1 LVELGYMKYQ
11 DRVYGM
17 IEIDG
22 PVILDLIKSP
32 SLQRMKGID
41 QHGYFEPYF
50 PGMTFKRFEHSIGV
64 SILLKRFGASL
75 KEQIA
80 GLIHDVSHTVFS
92 HVGDYIYGFETNQD
106 FQDNYFEKFVKDSE
120 IPNILKKYGIDYKY
134 IVNEENFPLKER
146 DLPDLC
152 ADRIDYF
159 LRAIE
164 ITTKVHPKEINQ
176 FLNNLLIV
184 DDFWVFKNKNLANK
198 YALQYLEMYNWFWS
212 GLISAVMFKTM
223 EALLKYALNKKVITT
238 DDLFTTEEK
247 VWAKIRSAANEDS
260 NLAHLLA
267 RADNKI
273 KYKDS
278 TKEDYDFYCQIKPR
292 IVDPLFLENKKL
304 KRVSEIDPEFFK
316 LKEKYSKPKEYY
328 IKFLERRN

>member
-1 LVELGYMKYQ
+1 MKYE
-11 DRVYGM
+11 DRIFGEV
-17 IEIDG
+17 EINE
-22 PVILDLIKSP
+22 PVILDLIECP
-32 SLQRMKGID
+32 SMQRMKGID

-50 PGMTFKRFEHSIGV
+50 PGMTFKRFEHSVGV
-64 SILLKRFGASL
+64 FILLKRFGASL
-75 KEQIA
+75 EEQIS

-92 HVGDYIYGFETNQD
+92 HVGDYIYGFEANQD

-120 IPNILKKYGIDYKY
+120 IPSILEKYGIDYKY

-146 DLPDLC
+146 ELPDLC

-159 LRAIE
+159 LRAIKV
-164 ITTKVHPKEINQ
+164 TTGTHPKEINQ

-184 DDFWVFKNKNLANK
+184 DNFWVFQDKNLAK
-198 YALQYLEMYNWFWS
+198 QYASQYLEMYNWFWS

-223 EALLKYALNKKVITT
+223 EALLRYALDKKMITL

-247 VWAKIRSAANEDS
+247 VWAKIRPVANKDS

-267 RADNKI
+267 RVENKI

-304 KRVSEIDPEFFK
+304 KRVSEINPKFFK

-328 IKFLERRN
+328 IKFLEGTN